1 MIDACPSAVAAD
13 ALARDVLASAD
24 CLIAGEVQQGYAA
37 LLAPGGTFATA
48 LTIALTIYVA
58 IFAYRLM
65 LGLTSLTLAEVVPHF
80 VKIGVVFVLVTS
92 WAGYQTLVFDTLF
105 HGPEQLA
112 DAIVRQAAG
121 AGTATG
127 DVLGALQDVFTRLTD
142 AAGDAWGQTPP
153 VPVHPV
159 AATVPAT
166 ATAVTA
172 AATAPPAATP
182 ALPTLGAPQFVAVLL
197 WASALVLMA
206 ASVGVLLVV
215 RIVLA
220 LLLLLGP
227 VFLAFALFRA
237 TRGLAEGWLRVTVKF
252 ALVPL
257 FALPL
262 IAVVVAVL
270 APVVA
275 GLGDA
280 PIVSVRDGPVL
291 LILLVVLVFA
301 AVMAQAARLGSGI
314 AGSIRLPRR
323 PPPVVAAPGSVVR
336 AAPPVAAAVPGG
348 SRTDLIVQA
357 IDGGGGRTALAG
369 AAAAPVRP
377 ASPASR
383 DHCRR
388 RRCALQPAADISG
401 RLGQGYRRL
410 AIGHDRR
417 PQRDQGTDAWTRP
430 RSNPPAE
437 RDRLLRRRGV
447 VERRHQWQST
457 RVTRTRVGW
466 SLVRLC
472 SSPSSRLWRWRC

>member
-1 MIDACPSAVAAD
+1 MIDACPSAIAAD

-58 IFAYRLM
+58 IFAYRLL

-112 DAIVRQAAG
+112 DTIVRQAAG

-159 AATVPAT
+159 AAATVPAT

-172 AATAPPAATP
+172 AATAPPAATA
-182 ALPTLGAPQFVAVLL
+182 ALPTLGAPQFVAALL

-206 ASVGVLLVV
+206 ASVGMLLVV

-323 PPPVVAAPGSVVR
+323 PPPVVAAPASAVR
-336 AAPPVAAAVPGG
+336 AAPLVAAAVPGG

-357 IDGGGGRTALAG
+357 IDGGGRRTALAG
-369 AAAAPVRP
+369 AAAAPAAVAGTRAITGPAVALRP
-377 ASPASR
+377 AGDAT
-383 DHCRR
+383 
-388 RRCALQPAADISG
+388 G

-410 AIGHDRR
+410 AIG
-417 PQRDQGTDAWTRP
+417 QTAT
-430 RSNPPAE
+430 
-437 RDRLLRRRGV
+437 
-447 VERRHQWQST
+447 
-457 RVTRTRVGW
+457 
-466 SLVRLC
+466 
-472 SSPSSRLWRWRC
+472 WRARN